1 MTKVTHMK
9 SYLFQSTCKRYYSL
23 GIIIQMKEE
32 KCLAQ
37 TWSQTKSS
45 GIDLPEDLVIDKGI
59 DQKYYQ
65 KSRL

>member
-1 MTKVTHMK
+1 
-9 SYLFQSTCKRYYSL
+9 
-23 GIIIQMKEE
+23 MKEE

-65 KSRL
+65 KKQVIKPSISSEVTSVTKNKPRLGHDRTGFK